1 MSKSIFI
8 TGTDTGVG
16 KTIISGLLARFLWEK
31 DAKVITQKWIQTGS
45 SAFSEDIATHLELMK
60 MDKKEIEQHVP
71 DIAPYVLKFP
81 ASPHLAAE
89 IENISIDTEKIK
101 NSFYKLKGEFDF
113 VLVEGSGGLNV
124 PVNDKTL
131 IVDIVE
137 EVSLPV
143 IVVVPNRL
151 GAINQTLLTV
161 DALKQ
166 KGIPIVGIIFNRLS
180 SYSGDEVVLADN
192 RRIIEKIS
200 AVEVLGELTYS
211 EDMDALYE
219 AFKPI
224 ASKVMEKIKK

>member
-16 KTIISGLLARFLWEK
+16 KTIISGLLARFLLEK

-45 SAFSEDIATHLELMK
+45 SVFSEDISTHLALMK
-60 MDKKEIEQHVP
+60 RDKREIEQHIA

-89 IENISIDTEKIK
+89 IENISIDTKKIK
-101 NSFYKLKGEFDF
+101 NSFYKLAGEFDF

-137 EVSLPV
+137 DVTLPV

-180 SYSGDEVVLADN
+180 SDAGDEVVLADN
-192 RRIIEKIS
+192 KRIIEKIS
-200 AVEVLGELTYS
+200 SVEVLGELTYS
-211 EDMDALYE
+211 QDMDVLYE
-219 AFKPI
+219 DFKPI